1 MRCGRLARLEDV
13 DRRCCLSDA
22 TLFLADPHAL
32 GTTLLEEGE
41 DDEDI
46 QAAWYTR
53 IALDKMI
60 KSMVVPVLHRSIII
74 RE

>member
-1 MRCGRLARLEDV
+1 MRCGRLARLEDE
-13 DRRCCLSDA
+13 DRRCYLSDV

-46 QAAWYTR
+46 QAWYTR
-53 IALDKMI
+53 TAIDMMI
-60 KSMVVPVLHRSIII
+60 ESKVVPVCYHNLVI
-74 RE
+74 RK

>member
-1 MRCGRLARLEDV
+1 MF
-13 DRRCCLSDA
+13 LSDA

-41 DDEDI
+41 DDMDI
-46 QAAWYTR
+46 QAWYTR
-53 IALDKMI
+53 TAIDTMI
-60 KSMVVPVLHRSIII
+60 KSKVVLLLYRSVII

>member
-1 MRCGRLARLEDV
+1 MRCGRLARLEDE
-13 DRRCCLSDA
+13 DRRCYLSDV

-46 QAAWYTR
+46 QAWYTR
-53 IALDKMI
+53 TAIDTIFGSK
-60 KSMVVPVLHRSIII
+60 VVPVVNYNLVI
-74 RE
+74 RR

>member
-1 MRCGRLARLEDV
+1 MRCGRLARLEDE

-22 TLFLADPHAL
+22 TLFPADPHAL

-53 IALDKMI
+53 TARDTMI
-60 KSMVVPVLHRSIII
+60 KSKVVPVMYRSIIT
-74 RE
+74 RK

>member
-1 MRCGRLARLEDV
+1 MRCGRLARLEDE

-41 DDEDI
+41 DDMDI
-46 QAAWYTR
+46 QAWYTR
-53 IALDKMI
+53 TAIDMMI
-60 KSMVVPVLHRSIII
+60 KSKVVPVFYHSLVI
-74 RE
+74 RK

>member
-1 MRCGRLARLEDV
+1 MF
-13 DRRCCLSDA
+13 LSDA

-41 DDEDI
+41 DDMDI
-46 QAAWYTR
+46 QAWCTR
-53 IALDKMI
+53 TSIDTMI
-60 KSMVVPVLHRSIII
+60 KSKVVPVLYRSIII